1 MHFVDANSEF
11 LSPDFQM
18 YIIVDFLDKSLTTGI
33 MQRIYISIFR
43 HYFYHWDALNMTN
56 IYIYLH

>member
-11 LSPDFQM
+11 LSLDFQM

-33 MQRIYISIFR
+33 M
-43 HYFYHWDALNMTN
+43 
-56 IYIYLH
+56 

>member
-43 HYFYHWDALNMTN
+43 N
-56 IYIYLH
+56 YLSLGCFKYD